1 MRSRGGKVLRGCGAF
16 FRRFAMSGALGS
28 FVLGW
33 PAQMSAA
40 PDIELGRYLSTQCV
54 TCHRAAMPGAAIPN
68 IFGMAEP
75 RFTTL
80 VKAYR
85 DKQLPNAV
93 MQGAV
98 SGLKD
103 EDIEALAAFFARTQ
117 KP

>member
-1 MRSRGGKVLRGCGAF
+1 MADRVLPDRAWSVCGI
-16 FRRFAMSGALGS
+16 SLGAAAVGWLLGEIS
-28 FVLGW
+28 IVR
-33 PAQMSAA
+33 AA
-40 PDIELGRYLSTQCV
+40 PDLELGRYLSTQCV
-54 TCHRAAMPGAAIPN
+54 TCHRAAMPGGAIPN

-85 DKQLPNAV
+85 DKQLPNVV

-117 KP
+117 RP